1 MDALSSQA
9 AAGGYAATLIAARES
24 GRFFGMMTT
33 AAGTVPPAKV
43 LVLGAGVAGL
53 QAVATAKRLG
63 AIVTGFD
70 IRRAAWEQIA
80 SLGGRPLELDF
91 IPDAEGEGGYAR
103 PLTDEENAKVRD
115 AIGENAAKQ
124 DVIVTTAAIPG
135 RPAPLLIT
143 AEAVRGMQP
152 GSVIVDLAA
161 ETGGNCELTEAGQ
174 TVVEGGVK
182 VVGPRNLASEMP
194 APASQLYAK
203 NLENLLGLLV
213 TEEGELN
220 VDFEDDIVA
229 AACITH
235 GGEIKNE
242 RAREA
247 DELDDRDHDLRPRR
261 LRRLRGDLEGA
272 DHPAHA
278 ADVADQR
285 DPRHRHARRP
295 DRRRLRRRR
304 ARVRDRHDRDR
315 LRRDQHRR
323 RLHGHRPDARH
334 VLQKAETEGRAPTA
348 ERAARDRPGR
358 VRAGRRRRHGALH
371 RRLLALHHR
380 RPPRHPPDHG
390 QAGQPDRRRRH
401 GDRRGHHAAARRD
414 RQLGPDRARPRRSAP
429 PSA

>member
-1 MDALSSQA
+1 MKIGVPKETAEGERRVALVPDVVRSLKKKNEKVDVLIESGAGEAAGHPDAQYTDAGAEIATADAIWNADVVLRVAVPSTEEVGRLGSSQIFVSHLNPWVAADTNKALAASGVTSFAMEAIPRTTRAQAMDALSSQA
-9 AAGGYAATLIAARES
+9 AAAGYAAMLIAARES

-103 PLTDEENAKVRD
+103 PLTDEENAQVRE
-115 AIGENAAKQ
+115 ALGENAAKQ
-124 DVIVTTAAIPG
+124 DVIITTAAIPG

-182 VVGPRNLASEMP
+182 VIGPRNLASEMP
-194 APASQLYAK
+194 VPASQLYAK

-213 TEEGELN
+213 SEEGELKI
-220 VDFEDDIVA
+220 DFEDDILA

-235 GGEIKNE
+235 GGEIRNE
-242 RAREA
+242 RAA
-247 DELDDRDHDLRPRR
+247 
-261 LRRLRGDLEGA
+261 
-272 DHPAHA
+272 
-278 ADVADQR
+278 
-285 DPRHRHARRP
+285 
-295 DRRRLRRRR
+295 
-304 ARVRDRHDRDR
+304 
-315 LRRDQHRR
+315 
-323 RLHGHRPDARH
+323 
-334 VLQKAETEGRAPTA
+334 K
-348 ERAARDRPGR
+348 
-358 VRAGRRRRHGALH
+358 
-371 RRLLALHHR
+371 
-380 RPPRHPPDHG
+380 
-390 QAGQPDRRRRH
+390 
-401 GDRRGHHAAARRD
+401 
-414 RQLGPDRARPRRSAP
+414 
-429 PSA
+429 